1 MSKKKAVIIEG
12 GVKLVTSY
20 DQPAIPEDTEQNFTV
35 EALQTL
41 KAGCIEQIAKNNE
54 DSSVQTDLI
63 ANYDSLISFQE
74 THKDNL
80 GDELPL

>member
-1 MSKKKAVIIEG
+1 MSTKKAVIIEG

-20 DQPAIPEDTEQNFTV
+20 DQPLTPADTEQNFTI

-63 ANYDSLISFQE
+63 ANYDALITFQE
-74 THKDNL
+74 THADSL